1 MATNEEVENAKR
13 LRQEF
18 DDLIEAKKKGLEIDE
33 ERFAVLR
40 KIFEEAQKTAKQA
53 KASVESARNYL
64 ETLEVMKG
72 TTEIL
77 NLRHEAALNLL
88 QAQKSEIMALIREGK
103 VLDAD
108 LESQLATIED
118 QLEATRQI
126 GIARTKNQDL
136 LNLEMSL
143 TTKVRDMRLQMIE
156 AKGTEKFSIALRQAA
171 VAAENFANSGINA
184 FMGRFTGALKDTF
197 LSFDTLTKSFEK
209 QFALGEDFKQ
219 QTKDIYTELDVLG
232 VSMEDATKAAESLVV
247 NFTDFTMLADSQQ
260 KSLRETANILEKSYG
275 IAFEDFAGGLQTTT
289 KAMGMSANQA
299 KSFGG
304 ELAATA
310 QALGLSIPGLVEK
323 FNKMGPE
330 LAKFGETGVKHFKEL
345 ARISKLTGIE
355 MEKLLSIT
363 NQFDTFEGA
372 AERAGMLNA
381 ALGGSFVNAMD
392 LMMATDPAERFQMIR
407 NAIDQTGLSFDEMGY
422 YQRIF
427 FAEAAGLDNVNDL
440 ALLMSGNMDM
450 LSGATNQNAASIIEQ
465 KERAMELQDVM
476 TKINSIF
483 VDLANSTGIL
493 DMNANELID
502 TFKKYA
508 IGIGVLI
515 GLLKAVSIAR
525 GLILASRLKSIAT
538 SVKQIATGGK
548 EVLATQAQT
557 NAILAQN
564 GALTSNL
571 KLKANI
577 HRQSMKYTKAGTMGF
592 GGGMSATAIAAI
604 GVALLGLGLGLKEAA
619 KGMGTFVTAFKDMSV
634 GEILAMTVPIVG
646 LTLAFGG
653 LAFALLSTA
662 PASKAAAIGLVAVGV
677 GVLAIG
683 AGIGLAATGM
693 AELVKSFKG
702 LSTGE
707 LTAAGLTVIA
717 FSAAIGGLALA
728 LAGLAN
734 PLSVAGAG
742 VLAAVAAVGAGAGFL
757 FGKLFGGG
765 NKEKENAVAM
775 GSFFEGMSGVSELQ
789 YRAAQSAFENI
800 RTAINDTSGSKLL
813 GYTVLAKAGA
823 IAPAPL
829 PAVAGATAARPAAAA
844 GTTVGKTE
852 ITGEVEV
859 KFNTPLFE
867 DAVINIIQKRK
878 TTVSKIIGN

>member
-18 DDLIEAKKKGLEIDE
+18 DDLVEAKKKGLEIDE
-33 ERFAVLR
+33 ERFTVLR
-40 KIFEEAQKTAKQA
+40 KIFEEAEKTAKQA
-53 KASVESARNYL
+53 KATVESARNYL

-126 GIARTKNQDL
+126 GVARTKNQDL

-232 VSMEDATKAAESLVV
+232 VSMEDATKAAEALVV

-275 IAFEDFAGGLQTTT
+275 IAFEDFAGGLQVTT

-450 LSGATNQNAASIIEQ
+450 LSGATNQNSASIIEQ

-508 IGIGVLI
+508 VGIGVVI
-515 GLLKAVSIAR
+515 GLLKGLAVVR

-548 EVLATQAQT
+548 EVLATQGQT
-557 NAILAQN
+557 NAIIAQN
-564 GALTSNL
+564 AALRSNL

-577 HRQSMKYTKAGTMGF
+577 HKQSMKYTKAGTMGF
-592 GGGMSATAIAAI
+592 GGMSPLGIAAV
-604 GVALLGLGLGLKEAA
+604 GVALFGLGMGLKEAA
-619 KGMGTFVTAFKDMSV
+619 KGMGTFVAAFKDMSV
-634 GEILAMTVPIVG
+634 GEILAMTVPVVG
-646 LTLAFGG
+646 LSLAFGKLAIG
-653 LAFALLSTA
+653 LVSVA
-662 PASKAAAIGLVAVGV
+662 PASKTAAVGLLAVGV

-683 AGIGLAATGM
+683 AGVGLAATGM

-702 LSTGE
+702 LSVGE

-765 NKEKENAVAM
+765 NKEKENAAAM

-829 PAVAGATAARPAAAA
+829 PAVAGATAARPTVAAA